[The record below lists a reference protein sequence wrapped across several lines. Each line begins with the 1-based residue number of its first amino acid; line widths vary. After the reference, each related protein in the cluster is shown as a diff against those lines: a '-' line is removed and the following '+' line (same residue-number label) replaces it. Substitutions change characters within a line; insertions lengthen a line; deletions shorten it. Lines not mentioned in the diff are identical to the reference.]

1 MPGPSQKHEVSTK
14 TLGTRLITDEIARRL
29 KDAEIFAV
37 MTDDTPDASHKEQ
50 LSVIVR
56 YVYQAEIEERLLALR
71 IVDDTTS
78 ETLFETLCDVL
89 QSNEIDASKIRT
101 QCYDGAPMFLAYEQ
115 VSKQE

>member
-1 MPGPSQKHEVSTK
+1 MQKYLPSWPTILQMLATK
-14 TLGTRLITDEIARRL
+14 NN
-29 KDAEIFAV
+29 
-37 MTDDTPDASHKEQ
+37 
-50 LSVIVR
+50 SVIVR

-89 QSNEIDASKIRT
+89 QSNEIDASKIRA